1 MSLVTCSDD
10 AGDGRRTGVMNM
22 RCVAEN
28 ISGAFAVRLTQGRR
42 TAGDRHSTGHP
53 SRMQTSGH
61 AALSLMACAA
71 AVALSACGQENRF
84 IAPPPPKVTVQLPV
98 QQTVTPYLEA
108 TGNTASINNIK
119 LVARVQGYV
128 QEIKYQDGQAV
139 KKGTP
144 LFVIEPQPYKVQL
157 EQAQAAEE
165 GAKATLVNAE
175 AEFTRQQELQAKDVS
190 TQANLDKARANR
202 DTARANVLQA
212 QANTQNA
219 EITLGYT
226 TVSAPFDGVV
236 TARKVSIGELVG
248 GNQPSELATIVQINP
263 IWVWF
268 NLSERDV
275 QRVRAAMAER
285 GVTVAELINKVPVE
299 AGLQT
304 ETGYPHQGLLDYTS
318 PEVNQSTGT
327 LQVRGAFENA
337 KFGLLPGYFVRV
349 RVPLRPE
356 PALLIPAVAVGSD
369 QAGRYVL
376 TVNADN
382 VVEQRRVQL
391 GQVVGEMQVVE
402 SGLKPDERVVVSGIL
417 DAVPGQKVDPQ
428 LQTPK
433 SAAADPAA
441 PK

>member
-1 MSLVTCSDD
+1 MEWIAPDVSGGARARPLAHRMRRRSGMMPRAPGCARQRGRSPLL
-10 AGDGRRTGVMNM
+10 AG
-22 RCVAEN
+22 
-28 ISGAFAVRLTQGRR
+28 
-42 TAGDRHSTGHP
+42 
-53 SRMQTSGH
+53 
-61 AALSLMACAA
+61 A
-71 AVALSACGQENRF
+71 AVLVLLTGCGQENRF

-108 TGNTASINNIK
+108 TGNTAAVNTVK

-128 QEIKYQDGQAV
+128 QEIKYQDGAAV

-144 LFVIEPQPYKVQL
+144 LFIIEPQPYKVQL

-202 DTARANVLQA
+202 DTAHANVLQA
-212 QANTQNA
+212 QANRQTA
-219 EITLGYT
+219 EINLGYT
-226 TVSAPFDGVV
+226 TVEAPFDGVV
-236 TARKVSIGELVG
+236 TARKVSVGELVG
-248 GNQPSELATIVQINP
+248 GDQPSQLASIVQLNP

-275 QRVRAAMAER
+275 QRVRAQMAER
-285 GVTVAELINKVPVE
+285 GVTVAELIGKIPVE
-299 AGLQT
+299 IGLQT
-304 ETGYPHQGLLDYTS
+304 ETGYPHKGLLDYVS

-327 LQVRGAFENA
+327 LQVRGIFDNPTPA
-337 KFGLLPGYFVRV
+337 LLPGYFVRV

-356 PALLIPAVAVGSD
+356 QALLVPEVAVGSD
-369 QAGRYVL
+369 QGGRYVL

-391 GQVVGEMQVVE
+391 GQTVGQMRVVE
-402 SGLKPDERVVVSGIL
+402 SGLQPDERVVVSGIL
-417 DAVPGQKVDPQ
+417 DAIPGQKVDPQ
-428 LQTPK
+428 LQAPA
-433 SAAADPAA
+433 SAAAETGS
-441 PK
+441 K

>member
-10 AGDGRRTGVMNM
+10 AGNGRRTGVMNM
-22 RCVAEN
+22 RCVA
-28 ISGAFAVRLTQGRR
+28 
-42 TAGDRHSTGHP
+42 DRHSTGHP

-128 QEIKYQDGQAV
+128 QEIKYQDGQGV

-369 QAGRYVL
+369 QAGRYLL

>member
-1 MSLVTCSDD
+1 MSLVTRS
-10 AGDGRRTGVMNM
+10 GDVGDRRKTGEMSM
-22 RCVAEN
+22 KCVAETF
-28 ISGAFAVRLTQGRR
+28 SGAVGVCLTQGRR
-42 TAGDRHSTGHP
+42 TGGGR
-53 SRMQTSGH
+53 RMGPPGLTRACGGERV
-61 AALSLMACAA
+61 SLIACAA
-71 AVALSACGQENRF
+71 IAVLLTACGQENRF
-84 IAPPPPKVTVQLPV
+84 IAPPPPKVTVELPV

-108 TGNTASINNIK
+108 TGNVASVNNIK

-128 QEIKYQDGQAV
+128 QEIKYQDGQVV

-144 LFVIEPQPYKVQL
+144 LFVIEPEPYKVQL

-236 TARKVSIGELVG
+236 TARKVSVGELVG

-275 QRVRAAMAER
+275 QRVRASMAER

-299 AGLQT
+299 VGLQT

-327 LQVRGAFENA
+327 LQVRGSFENA
-337 KFGLLPGYFVRV
+337 KAGLLPGYFVRV
-349 RVPLRPE
+349 RVPLRSE

-376 TVNADN
+376 TVNGDN

-402 SGLKPDERVVVSGIL
+402 SGVKPDERVVVSGIL

-428 LQTPK
+428 LRTPT
-433 SAAADPAA
+433 SAAADPVA